1 MNNTPPAT
9 AELALLGCWAVAL
22 ALRTLLAHGLAL
34 ALLLA
39 GWRPARPAVT
49 ITPAP
54 TRTPAPA
61 PEPAPAPTPKRSP
74 RTRKR
79 TTTKPARGLE
89 AIA

>member
-1 MNNTPPAT
+1 MNSTPTT

-54 TRTPAPA
+54 APTPTPAPA
-61 PEPAPAPTPKRSP
+61 PETAHTPKKSA

-79 TTTKPARGLE
+79 TTTKPARVLE

>member
-1 MNNTPPAT
+1 MKDTPTT
-9 AELALLGCWAVAL
+9 ADLALLGCWAVAL

-39 GWRPARPAVT
+39 GWRPARPAVA
-49 ITPAP
+49 ITTAPA
-54 TRTPAPA
+54 PAPA
-61 PEPAPAPTPKRSP
+61 PEPVPTPKRSP

-79 TTTKPARGLE
+79 TTTKPARVLE

>member
-1 MNNTPPAT
+1 MKQPPTT

-49 ITPAP
+49 IRPAP
-54 TRTPAPA
+54 APAPA
-61 PEPAPAPTPKRSP
+61 PEPAPAPKKSP

-79 TTTKPARGLE
+79 TTTKPARVLE
-89 AIA
+89 AMA

>member
-1 MNNTPPAT
+1 MNNTTPTT

-34 ALLLA
+34 ALLLG

-49 ITPAP
+49 IRPA
-54 TRTPAPA
+54 PAPA
-61 PEPAPAPTPKRSP
+61 PEPAPAPAPKKSP

-79 TTTKPARGLE
+79 TTTKPARVLE

>member
-1 MNNTPPAT
+1 MNNTPPTT

-49 ITPAP
+49 I
-54 TRTPAPA
+54 RPAPA
-61 PEPAPAPTPKRSP
+61 PEPAPAPTPKRSA

-79 TTTKPARGLE
+79 ITTKPARVLE

>member
-1 MNNTPPAT
+1 MREPPTT
-9 AELALLGCWAVAL
+9 ADLALLGCWAVAL

-49 ITPAP
+49 IKAP
-54 TRTPAPA
+54 
-61 PEPAPAPTPKRSP
+61 PAPAPTPKRSP

-79 TTTKPARGLE
+79 TTTKPARVLE

>member
-1 MNNTPPAT
+1 MNNTPPTT

-22 ALRTLLAHGLAL
+22 SLRTLLAHGLAL

-49 ITPAP
+49 I
-54 TRTPAPA
+54 RPAPA
-61 PEPAPAPTPKRSP
+61 PAPAAEPAPAPTPKRSP

-79 TTTKPARGLE
+79 TTTKPARVLE

>member
-1 MNNTPPAT
+1 MNNTPPTT

-54 TRTPAPA
+54 APAPAPA
-61 PEPAPAPTPKRSP
+61 PEPAPAPKRSP
-74 RTRKR
+74 RARKR
-79 TTTKPARGLE
+79 TTTKPARVLE

>member
-1 MNNTPPAT
+1 MKDTPTT
-9 AELALLGCWAVAL
+9 ADLALLGCWAVAL

-39 GWRPARPAVT
+39 GWQPARPAVT
-49 ITPAP
+49 ITTAPAP
-54 TRTPAPA
+54 T
-61 PEPAPAPTPKRSP
+61 PEPVPTPKRSP

-79 TTTKPARGLE
+79 TTTKRARVLE